1 MNNIY
6 NISIDLRDNSVFS
19 PIRLSQYD
27 KGYFINFT
35 ITYDGEVFNLSD
47 VTAVF
52 QMNNGSDI
60 TKSCNIQNNIVV
72 LEIDEDITNVVGK
85 FPYQICLL
93 SENQKITTT
102 TNYITIGRVVNNG
115 LLANN

>member
-1 MNNIY
+1 MENTY
-6 NISIDLRDNSVFS
+6 HISIDLRDNSVFS

-27 KGYFINFT
+27 KGYLINFT
-35 ITYDGEVFNLSD
+35 VTCDGEVFNLSNA
-47 VTAVF
+47 TAIF

-60 TKSCNIQNNIVV
+60 TKNCTIQNNIVV
-72 LEIDEDITNVVGK
+72 LEIDEDITDVVGK

-93 SENQKITTT
+93 SNNTKVTTT